1 MNGVTLLPEL
11 PSETWPAISI
21 YIPTTRATTNVSPD
35 RIRLKDRLA
44 DAAAR
49 LEQVGLRRPEAAALL
64 QPAQALL
71 HEQPF
76 WQHRAD
82 GLAVFVGPELFRPL
96 RLPIAVPE
104 RTTVGHRFD
113 IRPLLPLN
121 AGEGHF
127 FLLAIAAGQVQLL
140 DCSRAGCS
148 PVDIPNMPRSV
159 GVVSGETDYDE
170 SLQYNPIARQR
181 DRGSPGVVKT
191 HGLETPEELRKAQ
204 LIEYLRRIDAA
215 VTPYLKR
222 STDPL
227 LLSADPEILGN
238 YRAVCSYKHLY
249 DQAVATNPFAISP
262 GELHARAYGLL
273 APRFRAPVAA
283 LRDIILARLG
293 SAEPTVSL
301 KLEEI
306 LHGAAFSRVAGLL
319 LADGAEVWGR
329 FDPEKGLVE
338 VHGTPSG
345 DDEDL
350 LNYAAVATLA
360 NGGQVF
366 AVTQDE
372 MPQGAL
378 AAAALRY

>member
-1 MNGVTLLPEL
+1 MNGATLLPEL
-11 PSETWPAISI
+11 PSEAWPAISI
-21 YIPTTRATTNVSPD
+21 YIPTTRAATNVSPD
-35 RIRLKDRLA
+35 RVRLKDQLA

-49 LEQVGLRRPEAAALL
+49 LEQVGLRRPDVASLL
-64 QPAQALL
+64 QPAHALL
-71 HEQPF
+71 NEQPF
-76 WQHRAD
+76 WQHQTE
-82 GLAVFVGPELFRPL
+82 GLALFVGPDLFRPL

-113 IRPLLPLN
+113 IRPLLALN
-121 AGEGHF
+121 ASDNHF

-140 DCSRAGCS
+140 DCSGAGCRS
-148 PVDIPNMPRSV
+148 VDVPDMPRSV
-159 GVVSGETDYDE
+159 AAVSGETDYDE
-170 SLQYNPIARQR
+170 NLQFNPIARLR
-181 DRGSPGVVKT
+181 DRGSPGVVKS

-215 VTPYLKR
+215 VTPYLNR

-227 LLSADPEILGN
+227 VLSADPEILGN
-238 YRAVCSYKHLY
+238 YRALCSYKHLHE
-249 DQAVATNPFAISP
+249 QAVATNPFAISP

-273 APRFRAPVAA
+273 APRVRAPMEA
-283 LRDIILARLG
+283 LRDLILARLG
-293 SAEPTVSL
+293 SAEPTVTL

-319 LADGAEVWGR
+319 LAEDAEVWGR

-338 VHGTPSG
+338 VHGTPSA

-366 AVTQDE
+366 AIAQDE
-372 MPQGAL
+372 MPHRAL